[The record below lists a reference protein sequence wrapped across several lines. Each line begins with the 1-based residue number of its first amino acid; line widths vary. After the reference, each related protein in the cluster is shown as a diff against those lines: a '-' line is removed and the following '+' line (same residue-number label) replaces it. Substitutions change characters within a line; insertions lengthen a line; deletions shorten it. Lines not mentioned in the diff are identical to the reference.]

1 MRLGQPVG
9 SKFTMVLYGQYHFF
23 EWIYEVG
30 QETGLKFVHQN
41 SRIVPFDKTPTQS
54 TGNLKKVNS
63 APHKLLVGNGY
74 KLSAQ
79 RFLGMGGQAL
89 HMIV

>member
-41 SRIVPFDKTPTQS
+41 SLIVPFDKTPTPSLQATS
-54 TGNLKKVNS
+54 KRS
-63 APHKLLVGNGY
+63 IPHPTNYL
-74 KLSAQ
+74 
-79 RFLGMGGQAL
+79 
-89 HMIV
+89 